1 MTRDDIEH
9 MAQEAGIKT
18 GFVLHMP
25 KWDKATWLFM
35 RRFAVLVAAA
45 EREACAKMCDNLAKD
60 RGMFHPDDEDFK
72 NGVLAGAGMCAVTI
86 RARG

>member
-9 MAQEAGIKT
+9 MVQEAGIKT

-45 EREACAKMCDNLAKD
+45 EREACAKLIEDLAVQ
-60 RGMFHPDDEDFK
+60 HPK
-72 NGVLAGAGMCAVTI
+72 YIAAAI